1 MEEDTVRLRQKA
13 LQWEGGEGH
22 LPDPCRS
29 APAPHPGQLDYCGGG
44 GASKA
49 EAGTGHPQYTWDL
62 ETATLVFNKH
72 PFNGSPGMVLGIRA
86 QQGPKQTL
94 TGCLEEWGH
103 PEKHVE
109 RVAAFAALLLP
120 ALLPGPAWLV
130 FKAPVRSAHLK
141 PTQLRGCANSRG

>member
-103 PEKHVE
+103 PEKRGARGCLCRPPTPCPPPRP
-109 RVAAFAALLLP
+109 RVAGVQSPCALCSLETH
-120 ALLPGPAWLV
+120 
-130 FKAPVRSAHLK
+130 SAEGLCK
-141 PTQLRGCANSRG
+141 